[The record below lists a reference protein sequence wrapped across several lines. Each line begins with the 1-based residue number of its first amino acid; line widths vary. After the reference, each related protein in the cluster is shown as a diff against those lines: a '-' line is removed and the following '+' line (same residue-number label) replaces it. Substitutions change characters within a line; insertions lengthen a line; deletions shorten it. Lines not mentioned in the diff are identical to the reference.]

1 LQAATPLRRIY
12 NATSRRQQ
20 SAEAHSAPRYD
31 VVERFL
37 GKLPLSG
44 RRPPPWR
51 PRLDLPRKSA
61 PFDPQVRPGIPLCN
75 AGRNADTGKFQ
86 QSLSAI
92 QVDMSVVHESV
103 ETRLDPEALARS
115 GGRIHVPPPR
125 IGLGW
130 DGTTDA
136 VRRCQ
141 LTRGRGAKARLIHS
155 PSPSFVVEN
164 KLPLSVS
171 ESVPMN

>member
-1 LQAATPLRRIY
+1 MRLDTTSWHNTSTAAAFVFMIGGPSVAGSHTF
-12 NATSRRQQ
+12 ATHIQCDIAPPTKCRGTFPP
-20 SAEAHSAPRYD
+20 PRYD

-136 VRRCQ
+136 VRR
-141 LTRGRGAKARLIHS
+141 
-155 PSPSFVVEN
+155 
-164 KLPLSVS
+164 
-171 ESVPMN
+171 